1 MKWIDELKVRFTHTD
16 NIDKNVFS
24 WLLVLVSVVLKKN
37 DNGEGYDWKN
47 CESDVWRQEICLYLS
62 TMDYDVEMKEVVSAL
77 VELLMKKEYE
87 L

>member
-37 DNGEGYDWKN
+37 DNGEGMIGKIVKVMFGDKRYVYISLPWIMMLK
-47 CESDVWRQEICLYLS
+47 
-62 TMDYDVEMKEVVSAL
+62 
-77 VELLMKKEYE
+77 
-87 L
+87 